1 MGKFVKLGKKASF
14 FRDSNLDISIATGEV
29 VELNVK
35 QLNSAKVRRA
45 LNGGHLVYTDDPRK
59 AATTAEPKKEPTV
72 EELAEAFT
80 KMVLNGDSKDK
91 IMKTFNLEEL
101 KALSKAADIELEPND
116 TKSTI
121 CDALIED
128 CKENNKAE

>member
-14 FRDSNLDISIATGEV
+14 FRDSNLDISITPGEV

-35 QLNSAKVRRA
+35 QLNSAKIRRA
-45 LNGGHLVYTDDPRK
+45 LNGGHLVYTDDPSK
-59 AATTAEPKKEPTV
+59 ANNTVYTKKEPTV
-72 EELAEAFT
+72 EELVEAFT
-80 KMVLNGDSKDK
+80 KMVINGDSKDK
-91 IMKTFNLEEL
+91 IMKTFNMDEL
-101 KALSKAADIELEPND
+101 KALSKAADIELESTD

>member
-14 FRDSNLDISIATGEV
+14 FRDSNLDISITPGEV

-35 QLNSAKVRRA
+35 QLNSAKIRRA

-59 AATTAEPKKEPTV
+59 AEDTAKKEPTV
-72 EELAEAFT
+72 EELVEAFT
-80 KMVLNGDSKDK
+80 KMVINGDSKDK

-101 KALSKAADIELEPND
+101 KALSKAADIELEPTD

-121 CDALIED
+121 CDDLIED
-128 CKENNKAE
+128 CKENNKVE

>member
-14 FRDSNLDISIATGEV
+14 FRDSNLDISITPGEV

-35 QLNSAKVRRA
+35 QLNSAKIRRA

-59 AATTAEPKKEPTV
+59 AEDTAKKEPTV
-72 EELAEAFT
+72 EELVEAFT
-80 KMVLNGDSKDK
+80 KMVINGDSKDK

-101 KALSKAADIELEPND
+101 KALSKAADIELEPTD
-116 TKSTI
+116 TKSTL

-128 CKENNKAE
+128 CKENNKVE

>member
-14 FRDSNLDISIATGEV
+14 FRDSNLYISITPGEV

-35 QLNSAKVRRA
+35 QLNSAKIRRA

-59 AATTAEPKKEPTV
+59 AEDTAKKEPTV
-72 EELAEAFT
+72 EELVEAFT
-80 KMVLNGDSKDK
+80 KMVINGDSKDK

-101 KALSKAADIELEPND
+101 KALSKAADIELEPTD

-128 CKENNKAE
+128 CKESNKAE

>member
-14 FRDSNLDISIATGEV
+14 FRDSNLDISITTGEV

-35 QLNSAKVRRA
+35 QLNSAKIRRA

-59 AATTAEPKKEPTV
+59 AEDTAKKEPTV
-72 EELAEAFT
+72 EELVEAFT
-80 KMVLNGDSKDK
+80 KMVINGDSKDK

-101 KALSKAADIELEPND
+101 KALSKAADIELESTD

>member
-14 FRDSNLDISIATGEV
+14 FRDSNLDISITPGEV

-35 QLNSAKVRRA
+35 QLNSAKIRRA

-59 AATTAEPKKEPTV
+59 AEDTAKKEPTV
-72 EELAEAFT
+72 EELVEAFT
-80 KMVLNGDSKDK
+80 KMVINGDSKDK

-101 KALSKAADIELEPND
+101 KALSKAADIELEPAD

-128 CKENNKAE
+128 CKENNKVE

>member
-14 FRDSNLDISIATGEV
+14 FRDSNLDISITTGEV

-35 QLNSAKVRRA
+35 QLNSAKIRRA

-59 AATTAEPKKEPTV
+59 AEDTAKKEPTV
-72 EELAEAFT
+72 EELVEAFT
-80 KMVLNGDSKDK
+80 KMVINGDSKDK

-101 KALSKAADIELEPND
+101 KALSKAADIELEPTD

-128 CKENNKAE
+128 CKESNKAE

>member
-14 FRDSNLDISIATGEV
+14 FRDSNLDISITTGEV

-35 QLNSAKVRRA
+35 QLNSSKIRRA

-59 AATTAEPKKEPTV
+59 AEDTAKKEPTV
-72 EELAEAFT
+72 EELVEAFT
-80 KMVLNGDSKDK
+80 KMVINGDSKDK

-101 KALSKAADIELEPND
+101 KALSKAADIELEPTD

-128 CKENNKAE
+128 CKENNKVE

>member
-14 FRDSNLDISIATGEV
+14 FRDSNLDISITTGEV

-35 QLNSAKVRRA
+35 QLNSAKIRRA

-59 AATTAEPKKEPTV
+59 AEDTAKKEPTV

-101 KALSKAADIELEPND
+101 KALSKAADIELEPTD

-128 CKENNKAE
+128 CKENNKVE

>member
-14 FRDSNLDISIATGEV
+14 FRDSNLDISITPGEV

-35 QLNSAKVRRA
+35 QLNSAKIRRA

-59 AATTAEPKKEPTV
+59 AEDTAKKEPTV
-72 EELAEAFT
+72 EELVEAFT
-80 KMVLNGDSKDK
+80 KMVINGDSKDK

-101 KALSKAADIELEPND
+101 KALSKAADIELEPTD

-128 CKENNKAE
+128 CKESNKAE

>member
-14 FRDSNLDISIATGEV
+14 LRDSILDISITPGEV

-35 QLNSAKVRRA
+35 QLNSAKIRRA

-59 AATTAEPKKEPTV
+59 AEDTAKKEPTV
-72 EELAEAFT
+72 EELVEAFT
-80 KMVLNGDSKDK
+80 KMVINGDSKDK

-101 KALSKAADIELEPND
+101 KALSKAADIELEPTD

-128 CKENNKAE
+128 CKENNKVE

>member
-14 FRDSNLDISIATGEV
+14 FRDSNLDISITTGEV

-35 QLNSAKVRRA
+35 QLNSAKIRRA

-59 AATTAEPKKEPTV
+59 AEDTAKKEPTV
-72 EELAEAFT
+72 EELVEAFP
-80 KMVLNGDSKDK
+80 KMVINGDSKDK

-101 KALSKAADIELEPND
+101 KALSKAADIELEPTD

-128 CKENNKAE
+128 CKENNKVE

>member
-14 FRDSNLDISIATGEV
+14 FRDSNLDISITTGEV

-35 QLNSAKVRRA
+35 QLNSAKIRRA
-45 LNGGHLVYTDDPRK
+45 LNGGHLVYTEDPRK
-59 AATTAEPKKEPTV
+59 AEDTAKKELTL
-72 EELAEAFT
+72 EELVEAFA
-80 KMVLNGDSKDK
+80 KMVINGDSKDK

-101 KALSKAADIELEPND
+101 KALSKAADIELEPTD

-128 CKENNKAE
+128 CKENNKVE

>member
-59 AATTAEPKKEPTV
+59 AEDTAKKDPTV
-72 EELAEAFT
+72 EELVEAFT
-80 KMVLNGDSKDK
+80 KMVINGDSKEK

-101 KALSKAADIELEPND
+101 KVLSKAADIELESTD

-128 CKENNKAE
+128 CKENNKVE

>member
-14 FRDSNLDISIATGEV
+14 FRDSNLDISITTGEV

-35 QLNSAKVRRA
+35 QLNSAKIRRA

-59 AATTAEPKKEPTV
+59 AEDTAKKELTV
-72 EELAEAFT
+72 EELVEAFA
-80 KMVLNGDSKDK
+80 KMVINGDSKDK

-101 KALSKAADIELEPND
+101 KALSKAADIELEPTD

>member
-14 FRDSNLDISIATGEV
+14 FRDSNLDISITPGEV

-35 QLNSAKVRRA
+35 QLNSAKIRRA

-59 AATTAEPKKEPTV
+59 AEDTAKKEPTV
-72 EELAEAFT
+72 EELVEAFT
-80 KMVLNGDSKDK
+80 KMVINGDSKDK
-91 IMKTFNLEEL
+91 ITKTFNLEEL
-101 KALSKAADIELEPND
+101 KALSKAADIELEPTD

-128 CKENNKAE
+128 CKESNKAE

>member
-14 FRDSNLDISIATGEV
+14 FRDSNLDISITTGEV

-35 QLNSAKVRRA
+35 QLNSAKIRRA

-59 AATTAEPKKEPTV
+59 AEDTAKKEPTV
-72 EELAEAFT
+72 EELVEAFT
-80 KMVLNGDSKDK
+80 KMVINGDSKEK

-101 KALSKAADIELEPND
+101 KALSKAADIELEPTD

>member
-14 FRDSNLDISIATGEV
+14 FRDSNLDISITTGEV

-35 QLNSAKVRRA
+35 QLNSAKIRRA

-59 AATTAEPKKEPTV
+59 AEDTAKKEPTV
-72 EELAEAFT
+72 EELVEAFT
-80 KMVLNGDSKDK
+80 KMVINGDSKDK

-101 KALSKAADIELEPND
+101 KALSKAADIELEPTD

-128 CKENNKAE
+128 CKENNKVE

>member
-14 FRDSNLDISIATGEV
+14 FRDSNLDISITTGEV

-35 QLNSAKVRRA
+35 QLNSAKIRRA

-59 AATTAEPKKEPTV
+59 AEDTAKKEPTV
-72 EELAEAFT
+72 EELVEAFT
-80 KMVLNGDSKDK
+80 KMVINGDSKDK

-101 KALSKAADIELEPND
+101 KALSKAADIELEPTD

-121 CDALIED
+121 CDVLIED
-128 CKENNKAE
+128 CKENNKVE

>member
-14 FRDSNLDISIATGEV
+14 FRDSNLDISITPGEV

-35 QLNSAKVRRA
+35 QLNSAKIRRA

-59 AATTAEPKKEPTV
+59 AEDTAKKEPTV
-72 EELAEAFT
+72 EELVEAFN
-80 KMVLNGDSKDK
+80 KMLINGDSKDK

-101 KALSKAADIELEPND
+101 KALSKAADIELEPTD

-128 CKENNKAE
+128 CKENNKVE

>member
-14 FRDSNLDISIATGEV
+14 FRDSNLDISITTGEI

-35 QLNSAKVRRA
+35 QLNSAKIRRA

-59 AATTAEPKKEPTV
+59 AEDTAKKEPTV
-72 EELAEAFT
+72 EELVEAFT
-80 KMVLNGDSKDK
+80 KMVINGDSKDK
-91 IMKTFNLEEL
+91 IMKTFNFEEL
-101 KALSKAADIELEPND
+101 KALSKAADIELESTD

>member
-14 FRDSNLDISIATGEV
+14 FRDSNLDISITPGEV

-35 QLNSAKVRRA
+35 QLNSAKIRRA

-59 AATTAEPKKEPTV
+59 AEDTAKKEPTV
-72 EELAEAFT
+72 EELVEAFT
-80 KMVLNGDSKDK
+80 KMVINGDSKDK

-101 KALSKAADIELEPND
+101 KALSKAADIELEPTD

-128 CKENNKAE
+128 CKEINKAE

>member
-14 FRDSNLDISIATGEV
+14 FRDSNLDISITTGEV

-59 AATTAEPKKEPTV
+59 AEDTAKKDPTV
-72 EELAEAFT
+72 EELVEAFT
-80 KMVLNGDSKDK
+80 KMVINGDSKEK

-101 KALSKAADIELEPND
+101 KVLSKAADIELESTD

-128 CKENNKAE
+128 CKENNKVE

>member
-14 FRDSNLDISIATGEV
+14 FRDSNLDISITTGEV

-35 QLNSAKVRRA
+35 QLNSSKIRRA

-59 AATTAEPKKEPTV
+59 AEDTAKKEPTV
-72 EELAEAFT
+72 EELVEAFT
-80 KMVLNGDSKDK
+80 KMVINGDSKDK

-101 KALSKAADIELEPND
+101 KVLSKAADIELESTD

>member
-14 FRDSNLDISIATGEV
+14 FRDSNLDISITTGEV

-35 QLNSAKVRRA
+35 QLNSAKIRRA

-59 AATTAEPKKEPTV
+59 AEDTAKKEPTV
-72 EELAEAFT
+72 EELVEAFA
-80 KMVLNGDSKDK
+80 KMVINGDSKDK

-101 KALSKAADIELEPND
+101 KALSKAADIELEPTD

-128 CKENNKAE
+128 CKENNKVE

>member
-35 QLNSAKVRRA
+35 QLNSAKIRRA

-59 AATTAEPKKEPTV
+59 AEDTAKKEPTV
-72 EELAEAFT
+72 EELVEAFT
-80 KMVLNGDSKDK
+80 KMVINGDSKDK

-101 KALSKAADIELEPND
+101 KALSKAADIELEPTD

>member
-14 FRDSNLDISIATGEV
+14 FRDSNLDISITPGEV

-35 QLNSAKVRRA
+35 QLNSAKIRRA

-59 AATTAEPKKEPTV
+59 A
-72 EELAEAFT
+72 
-80 KMVLNGDSKDK
+80 KMVINGDSKDK

-101 KALSKAADIELEPND
+101 KALSKAADIELEPTD

-128 CKENNKAE
+128 CKENNKVE

>member
-14 FRDSNLDISIATGEV
+14 FRDSNLDISITTGEV

-35 QLNSAKVRRA
+35 QLNSAKIRRA

-59 AATTAEPKKEPTV
+59 AEDTAKKEPTV
-72 EELAEAFT
+72 EELVEAFT
-80 KMVLNGDSKDK
+80 KMVINGDSKDK
-91 IMKTFNLEEL
+91 IMKTFSLDEL
-101 KALSKAADIELEPND
+101 KALSKAADIELEPTD

>member
-14 FRDSNLDISIATGEV
+14 FRDSNLDISITPGEV

-35 QLNSAKVRRA
+35 QLNSAKIRRA

-59 AATTAEPKKEPTV
+59 AEDTAKKEPTV
-72 EELAEAFT
+72 EELVEAFT
-80 KMVLNGDSKDK
+80 KMVINGDSKDK

-101 KALSKAADIELEPND
+101 KALSKAADI
-116 TKSTI
+116 
-121 CDALIED
+121 
-128 CKENNKAE
+128 

>member
-14 FRDSNLDISIATGEV
+14 FRDSNLDISITPGEV

-35 QLNSAKVRRA
+35 QLNSAKIRRA

-59 AATTAEPKKEPTV
+59 AEDTAKKEPTV
-72 EELAEAFT
+72 EELVEAFT
-80 KMVLNGDSKDK
+80 KMVINGDSKDK

-101 KALSKAADIELEPND
+101 KALSKAADIELEPTD

-128 CKENNKAE
+128 CKENNKVE

>member
-14 FRDSNLDISIATGEV
+14 FRDSNLDISITTGEV

-35 QLNSAKVRRA
+35 QLNSPKIRRA
-45 LNGGHLVYTDDPRK
+45 LNGGHLVYTEDPRK
-59 AATTAEPKKEPTV
+59 AEDTAKKELTL
-72 EELAEAFT
+72 EELVEAFA
-80 KMVLNGDSKDK
+80 KMVINGDSKDK

-101 KALSKAADIELEPND
+101 KALSKAADIELEPTD

-128 CKENNKAE
+128 CKESNKAE

>member
-14 FRDSNLDISIATGEV
+14 FRDSNMDISITTGEV

-35 QLNSAKVRRA
+35 QLNSAKIRRA

-59 AATTAEPKKEPTV
+59 AEDTAKKEPTV
-72 EELAEAFT
+72 EELVEAFT
-80 KMVLNGDSKDK
+80 KMVINGDSKDK

-101 KALSKAADIELEPND
+101 KALSKAADIELESTD

>member
-14 FRDSNLDISIATGEV
+14 FRDSNLDISITPGEV

-35 QLNSAKVRRA
+35 QLNSAKIRRA

-59 AATTAEPKKEPTV
+59 AEDTAKKEPTV
-72 EELAEAFT
+72 EELVEAFT
-80 KMVLNGDSKDK
+80 KMVINGDSKDK

-101 KALSKAADIELEPND
+101 KALSKAADIELEPTD

-121 CDALIED
+121 CDDLIED
-128 CKENNKAE
+128 CKESNKAE

>member
-14 FRDSNLDISIATGEV
+14 FRDSNLDISITTGEV

-59 AATTAEPKKEPTV
+59 AEDTAKKEPTV
-72 EELAEAFT
+72 EELVEAFT
-80 KMVLNGDSKDK
+80 KMVISGDSKDK

-101 KALSKAADIELEPND
+101 KALSKAADIELEPTD

-128 CKENNKAE
+128 CKENNKVE

>member
-14 FRDSNLDISIATGEV
+14 FRDSNLDISITTGEV

-35 QLNSAKVRRA
+35 QLNSAKIRRA

-59 AATTAEPKKEPTV
+59 AEDTGKKEPTV
-72 EELAEAFT
+72 EELVEAFT
-80 KMVLNGDSKDK
+80 KMVINGDSKDK

-101 KALSKAADIELEPND
+101 KALSKAADIELEPTD

-128 CKENNKAE
+128 CKESNKAE

>member
-14 FRDSNLDISIATGEV
+14 FRDSNLDISITLGEV

-35 QLNSAKVRRA
+35 QLNSAKIRRA

-59 AATTAEPKKEPTV
+59 AEDTAKKEPTV
-72 EELAEAFT
+72 EELVEAFT
-80 KMVLNGDSKDK
+80 KMVINGDSKDK

-101 KALSKAADIELEPND
+101 KALSKAADIELEPTD

-128 CKENNKAE
+128 CKENNKVE

>member
-14 FRDSNLDISIATGEV
+14 FRDSNLDISITTGEV

-59 AATTAEPKKEPTV
+59 AEDTAKKEPTV
-72 EELAEAFT
+72 EELVEAFT
-80 KMVLNGDSKDK
+80 KMVINGDSKDK

-101 KALSKAADIELEPND
+101 KALSKAADIELEPTD

-128 CKENNKAE
+128 CKENNKVE

>member
-14 FRDSNLDISIATGEV
+14 FRDSNLDISITTGEV

-59 AATTAEPKKEPTV
+59 AEDTAKKDPTV
-72 EELAEAFT
+72 EELVEAFT
-80 KMVLNGDSKDK
+80 KMVINGDSKDK

-101 KALSKAADIELEPND
+101 KALSKAADIELEPTD

-128 CKENNKAE
+128 CKENNKVE

>member
-35 QLNSAKVRRA
+35 QLNSAKIRRA

-59 AATTAEPKKEPTV
+59 AEDTAKKEPTV
-72 EELAEAFT
+72 EELVEAFT
-80 KMVLNGDSKDK
+80 KMVINGDSKDK

-101 KALSKAADIELEPND
+101 KALSKAADIELEPTD

-128 CKENNKAE
+128 CKENNKVE

>member
-14 FRDSNLDISIATGEV
+14 FRDSNLDISITTGEV

-35 QLNSAKVRRA
+35 QLNSAKIRRA

-59 AATTAEPKKEPTV
+59 AEDTAKKEPTV
-72 EELAEAFT
+72 EELVEAFT
-80 KMVLNGDSKDK
+80 KMVINGDSKDK
-91 IMKTFNLEEL
+91 IMKTFNFEEL
-101 KALSKAADIELEPND
+101 KALSKAADIELEPTD

-128 CKENNKAE
+128 CKENNKVE